1 MVLSLKRR
9 VDKMHHVL
17 YEQVGALSTS
27 ERYHS
32 VMETQGFEVSPKRG
46 SGARSS
52 KLEKLRSI
60 RILTLVPPKK

>member
-32 VMETQGFEVSPKRG
+32 VETQGFEVSPKRG
-46 SGARSS
+46 SGRGVVSLKS
-52 KLEKLRSI
+52 YE
-60 RILTLVPPKK
+60 V